1 MIHIPLATYRL
12 QLNPAFGFEAAKE
25 IVPYLAE
32 LGISDLYASP
42 VFKARRGSLHGYDVV
57 DPTRLNAELG
67 TERDF
72 EALSKELRSHD
83 MGWLQDVV
91 PNHMAFAPENEMLM
105 DVLENGESSEFFR
118 FFDVNWGHPY
128 PSIRGRLLAPLLG
141 RFYGD
146 ALEQGEIQIRY
157 GADGFT
163 IHYHDLTFPL
173 KIETYV
179 HLLTYGLP
187 ALRGELGGDDPDLV
201 KLLGILYVLRTL
213 PSGVEARERHDQI
226 KFIKKTLWELYTNNP
241 HIRRFIDENARTF
254 NGVSGR
260 PETFTLLD
268 NLLSEQLFRLSFWKV
283 ATEEI
288 NYRRFFNINQL
299 LSVRVEDEDVF
310 RRTHSRIFALIDAG
324 HVTGLRIDHIDGLYD
339 PKQYLSRLRKRYP
352 ELYLV
357 VEKILELGEELPPAW
372 PVQGTT
378 GYDFLNYVNGLF
390 CRKDNKKRF
399 ARLYSGFIGSKARYE
414 DIVSDKKRLIM
425 GKHMAGDID
434 NLAHLLKEISSRD
447 RFGSDITLYGLK
459 RALVEVM
466 AHFPV
471 YRTYISREDATEHD
485 YSYITWAVNEAV
497 QSNPGL
503 SNELRFIER
512 FLVLDSRCCPP
523 EAERERWT
531 DFVMRFQQFTGPL
544 MAKGFEDTTLY
555 VYNRLL
561 SLNEVGGSP
570 DIFGVSLEEF
580 HRFNQRRF
588 QTWPHTL
595 NATSTHDT
603 KRGEDIR
610 ARLNVLSEMPE
621 EWERSLKTWNRLNAK
636 HKRKIGELR
645 IPERNDEYQLY
656 QTIVGAYPFGDDGYP
671 GFRDRIKQY
680 MVKAV
685 REAKVHTA
693 WLKPDQQYEEACLS
707 FIEEILTPSFQN
719 GFLEDFLPFQKRV
732 AFYGVFNSLC
742 QTLIKITSPGVPDF
756 YRGTE
761 LWDLNLVD
769 PDNRRPVDLEERRRL
784 LGEIKARAAVD
795 RAALVRELLRT
806 REDGRIKLFLILMG
820 LRARKDFREVFLSGR
835 YRPLEVLGSHRNHCI
850 AYARETQD
858 VRAVTIAPRF
868 LVSLVGE
875 GEDPLGMDIWQDTRV
890 PLGNGFSR
898 TWRNVLTGE
907 VLHARDAL
915 VVGEM
920 IQSFPV
926 ALLVNQE

>member
-1 MIHIPLATYRL
+1 MMGIPLATYRI
-12 QLNPAFGFEAAKE
+12 QFNPAFGFQAAKE

-42 VFKARRGSLHGYDVV
+42 VLKARRGSLHGYDIV
-57 DPTRLNAELG
+57 DPTHLNPQLG
-67 TERDF
+67 TEADF
-72 EALSKELRSHD
+72 EALSRELKAHD
-83 MGWLQDVV
+83 MRWLQDIV
-91 PNHMAFAPENEMLM
+91 PNHMAFDPENEMLM
-105 DVLENGESSEFFR
+105 DVLENGESSEFFH
-118 FFDVNWGHPY
+118 FFDVNWVHPY

-146 ALEQGEIQIRY
+146 ALEQGEIRIRY
-157 GADGFT
+157 GADGFA
-163 IHYHDLTFPL
+163 IHYYDLAFPV

-179 HLLTYGLP
+179 HLLTHGLA

-213 PSGVEARERHDQI
+213 PSGAEIRERHDQL

-241 HIRRFIDENARTF
+241 HIQRFIDENVCTF

-260 PETFTLLD
+260 PETFALLD

-299 LSVRVEDEDVF
+299 LSVRVEDEEVF
-310 RRTHSRIFALIDAG
+310 RRTHSRIFALIDAE
-324 HVTGLRIDHIDGLYD
+324 HINGLRIDHIDGLYD
-339 PKQYLSRLRKRYP
+339 PKQYLARLRGRYP
-352 ELYLV
+352 ELYV
-357 VEKILELGEELPPAW
+357 VAEKVLEREEQLPPSW

-390 CRKDNKKRF
+390 CREDHERRF
-399 ARLYSGFIGSKARYE
+399 ARLYSGFVGSKPGYE
-414 DIVSDKKRLIM
+414 DMVADKKRLIM
-425 GKHMAGDID
+425 GRHMAGDID

-471 YRTYISREDATEHD
+471 YRTYISREDATEND
-485 YSYITWAVNEAV
+485 YSYIKLAVDKAV
-497 QSNPGL
+497 QSNPAL
-503 SNELRFIER
+503 LNELRFIER
-512 FLVLDSRCCPP
+512 FLLLEFGCCPS
-523 EAERERWT
+523 EAERERWIE
-531 DFVMRFQQFTGPL
+531 FVMRFQQFTGPL

-555 VYNRLL
+555 IYNRLL
-561 SLNEVGGSP
+561 SLNEVGGTP
-570 DIFGVSLEEF
+570 DIFGIDLGEF

-588 QTWPHTL
+588 QDWAHTL

-621 EWERSLKTWNRLNAK
+621 DWERSLKTWNKVNAK
-636 HKRKIGELR
+636 HKTKIGELR
-645 IPERNDEYQLY
+645 IPERNDEYLLY
-656 QTIVGAYPFGDDGYP
+656 QTLVGAYPFRDDDYP
-671 GFRDRIKQY
+671 GFSERIKQY

-693 WLKPDQQYEEACLS
+693 WLKPDQQYEEGCLA
-707 FIEEILTPSFQN
+707 FINGILTPSPEN
-719 GFLEDFLPFQKRV
+719 SFLGHFLPFQKRV
-732 AFYGVFNSLC
+732 AFYGIFNSLS

-756 YRGTE
+756 YQGAE
-761 LWDLNLVD
+761 FWDLNLVD
-769 PDNRRPVDLEERRRL
+769 PDNRRPVDFEERWRAL
-784 LGEIKARAAVD
+784 AEIKGRATIDQAG
-795 RAALVRELLRT
+795 LVRELLQT

-820 LRARKDFREVFLSGR
+820 LRARKDYREVFVRGR
-835 YRPLEVLGSHRNHCI
+835 YRPLEVLGSHRDHCI
-850 AYARETQD
+850 AYARETGE

-868 LVSLVGE
+868 LVSLVRE
-875 GEDPLGMDIWQDTRV
+875 GDDPLGMNIWQDTRI
-890 PLGNGFSR
+890 PLENGFCR
-898 TWRNVLTGE
+898 TWRNALTGE
-907 VLHARDAL
+907 VLQARDAL
-915 VVGEM
+915 VVGEA
-920 IQSFPV
+920 IRSFPV
-926 ALLVNQE
+926 ALLVNEG

>member
-1 MIHIPLATYRL
+1 MMGIPLATYRI
-12 QLNPAFGFEAAKE
+12 QFNPAFGFQAAKR

-42 VFKARRGSLHGYDVV
+42 VFKARRGSLHGYDIV
-57 DPTRLNAELG
+57 DPTRLNPELG
-67 TERDF
+67 TESDF
-72 EALSKELRSHD
+72 EALSKQLKAHV

-91 PNHMAFAPENEMLM
+91 PNHMAFDPENEMLM

-118 FFDVNWGHPY
+118 FFDVDWVHPY

-163 IHYHDLTFPL
+163 IHYYDLAFPV
-173 KIETYV
+173 KIDTYV
-179 HLLTYGLP
+179 HLLTYGLA

-213 PSGVEARERHDQI
+213 PSGAEIRERHDQI
-226 KFIKKTLWELYTNNP
+226 KFIKKTLRELYTNNP
-241 HIRRFIDENARTF
+241 HVQRFIDENVRTF
-254 NGVSGR
+254 NGVNGR

-299 LSVRVEDEDVF
+299 LSLRIENEAVF
-310 RRTHSRIFALIDAG
+310 RRTHPRIFALIDEG
-324 HVTGLRIDHIDGLYD
+324 HITGLRIDHIDGLYD
-339 PKQYLSRLRKRYP
+339 PKQYLARLRRRYP
-352 ELYLV
+352 ELYVV
-357 VEKILELGEELPPAW
+357 VEKILELEEELPLAW

-390 CRKDNKKRF
+390 CRKDGERRF
-399 ARLYSGFIGSKARYE
+399 ARLYSGFIGSKPRYE

-434 NLAHLLKEISSRD
+434 NLAHFLKEVSSRD

-471 YRTYISREDATEHD
+471 YRTYISREDATERD
-485 YSYITWAVNEAV
+485 YSSIKRAVDEAV
-497 QSNPGL
+497 HSNPGL
-503 SNELRFIER
+503 LNELRFIER
-512 FLVLDSRCCPP
+512 FLLLEFRGHPSD
-523 EAERERWT
+523 EEKDRWT

-561 SLNEVGGSP
+561 SLNEVGGNP
-570 DIFGVSLEEF
+570 DIFGISLEEF

-588 QTWPHTL
+588 QNWPHTL

-621 EWERSLKTWNRLNAK
+621 EWERRLKTWNRVNAK
-636 HKRKIGELR
+636 HKKKMGELQV
-645 IPERNDEYQLY
+645 PERNDEYLLY
-656 QTIVGAYPFGDDGYP
+656 QTLVATYPPGDDDYP
-671 GFRDRIKQY
+671 GFGDRIKQY

-693 WLKPDQQYEEACLS
+693 WLKPDQEYEEACLS
-707 FIEEILTPSFQN
+707 FVEEILTPSPEN
-719 GFLEDFLPFQKRV
+719 PFLEHFLPFQKRV
-732 AFYGVFNSLC
+732 ALYGIFNSLS

-756 YRGTE
+756 YQGTE
-761 LWDLNLVD
+761 FWDLNLVD
-769 PDNRRPVDLEERRRL
+769 PDNRRPVDFGERWRAL
-784 LGEIKARAAVD
+784 SEIKARAVTD
-795 RAALVRELLRT
+795 GAALIRELLHNK
-806 REDGRIKLFLILMG
+806 EDGRIKLFLIYMG
-820 LRARKDFREVFLSGR
+820 LKARKDYREVFLSGR
-835 YRPLEVLGSHRNHCI
+835 YRPLEVSGTYRDRCI
-850 AYARETQD
+850 AYAREAGG
-858 VRAVTIAPRF
+858 VRAVTVAPRF
-868 LVSLVGE
+868 LVGLVKE
-875 GEDPLGMDIWQDTRV
+875 GEDPVGMNVWQDTRI
-890 PLGNGFSR
+890 PLEDGIPRSWINA
-898 TWRNVLTGE
+898 LTGE
-907 VLHARDAL
+907 VLRARGSL
-915 VVGEM
+915 VVGEVLR
-920 IQSFPV
+920 SFPV
-926 ALLVNQE
+926 ALVVNQE

>member
-1 MIHIPLATYRL
+1 MRIPRATYRL
-12 QLNPAFGFEAAKE
+12 QLNPAFGFRAARG

-32 LGISDLYASP
+32 LGVSDLYVSP
-42 VFKARRGSLHGYDVV
+42 VFKARRGSLHGYDIV
-57 DPTRLNAELG
+57 DPTRLNPELG
-67 TERDF
+67 AESDF
-72 EALSKELRSHD
+72 EALSKELKAHD

-91 PNHMAFAPENEMLM
+91 PNHMAFDSENEMLM
-105 DVLENGESSEFFR
+105 DVLENGDGSEFFR
-118 FFDVNWGHPY
+118 FFDVNWVHPY

-141 RFYGD
+141 LFYGD
-146 ALEQGEIQIRY
+146 ALELGEIRIQY

-163 IHYHDLTFPL
+163 IHHYDLAFPV

-179 HLLTYGLP
+179 HLLTHRL
-187 ALRGELGGDDPDLV
+187 ATLRGELGGDDPDLV

-213 PSGVEARERHDQI
+213 PSGAEIRERHDQI
-226 KFIKKTLWELYTNNP
+226 KFIKKTLWELYTNNLR
-241 HIRRFIDENARTF
+241 IQRFIDENIRTF

-260 PETFTLLD
+260 PETFALLD

-310 RRTHSRIFALIDAG
+310 RRTQSLIFALIDTG
-324 HVTGLRIDHIDGLYD
+324 HFTGLRIDHIDGLYD
-339 PKQYLSRLRKRYP
+339 PKRYLARLRGRYP
-352 ELYLV
+352 DLYLV
-357 VEKILELGEELPPAW
+357 VEKILELREELRPDW

-378 GYDFLNYVNGLF
+378 GYDFLNHVNGLF
-390 CRKDNKKRF
+390 CRKDHARRF
-399 ARLYSGFIGSKARYE
+399 ARLYSGFIGSKPSYE
-414 DIVSDKKRLIM
+414 DMVSDKKRLIM

-434 NLAHLLKEISSRD
+434 NLAHLLKEVSSRD

-471 YRTYISREDATEHD
+471 YRTYISKEETTEND
-485 YSYITWAVNEAV
+485 SSSIKLAVDKAV

-503 SNELRFIER
+503 LNELRFIER
-512 FLVLDSRCCPP
+512 FLLLEFRCCPTD
-523 EAERERWT
+523 EERGRWI

-544 MAKGFEDTTLY
+544 MAKGFEDTAFY

-570 DIFGVSLEEF
+570 DIFGIDLEEF
-580 HRFNQRRF
+580 HRFNQRRV
-588 QTWPHTL
+588 QDWPHTL

-621 EWERSLKTWNRLNAK
+621 DWERSLKTWNRLNTK
-636 HKRKIGELR
+636 HKTKRGELR
-645 IPERNDEYQLY
+645 VPERNDEYPLY
-656 QTIVGAYPFGDDGYP
+656 QTIVGAYPFSGGDSP

-693 WLKPDQQYEEACLS
+693 WLKPDQEYEEGCLS
-707 FIEEILTPSFQN
+707 FVDEILTPSPQN
-719 GFLEDFLPFQKRV
+719 GFLEHFLPFQRRV
-732 AFYGVFNSLC
+732 AFYGIFNSLS

-756 YRGTE
+756 YQGTE

-769 PDNRRPVDLEERRRL
+769 PDNRRPVDREERWRL
-784 LGEIKARAAVD
+784 LAEIKARAAAD
-795 RAALVRELLRT
+795 QAALVRELLQT

-820 LRARKDFREVFLSGR
+820 LRARNDYREVFLSGR
-835 YRPLEVLGSHRNHCI
+835 YRPLEVLGSHRDHCI
-850 AYARETQD
+850 AYAREAD
-858 VRAVTIAPRF
+858 EVRAVTIAPRF
-868 LVSLVGE
+868 LVSLVRE
-875 GEDPLGMDIWQDTRV
+875 GDDPLGMDIWQDTRI
-890 PLGNGFSR
+890 PLENGFPHA
-898 TWRNVLTGE
+898 WRNALTGE
-907 VLHARDAL
+907 VLHARDSL

-920 IQSFPV
+920 LRSFPV
-926 ALLVNQE
+926 ALLMNEP

>member
-1 MIHIPLATYRL
+1 MMGIPLATYRI
-12 QLNPAFGFEAAKE
+12 QFNPAFGFQAAKR

-42 VFKARRGSLHGYDVV
+42 VFKARRGSLHGYDIV
-57 DPTRLNAELG
+57 DPTRLNPELG
-67 TERDF
+67 TESDF
-72 EALSKELRSHD
+72 EALSKQLKAHV

-91 PNHMAFAPENEMLM
+91 PNHMAFDPENEMLM

-118 FFDVNWGHPY
+118 FFDVDWVHPY

-163 IHYHDLTFPL
+163 IHYYDLAFPV
-173 KIETYV
+173 KIDTYV
-179 HLLTYGLP
+179 HLLTYGLA

-213 PSGVEARERHDQI
+213 PSGAEIRERHDQI
-226 KFIKKTLWELYTNNP
+226 KFIKKTLRELYTNNP
-241 HIRRFIDENARTF
+241 HVQRFIDENVRTF
-254 NGVSGR
+254 NGVNGR

-299 LSVRVEDEDVF
+299 LSLRIENEAVF
-310 RRTHSRIFALIDAG
+310 RRTHPRIFALIDEG
-324 HVTGLRIDHIDGLYD
+324 HITGLRIDHIDGLYD
-339 PKQYLSRLRKRYP
+339 PKQYLARLRRRYP
-352 ELYLV
+352 ELYVV
-357 VEKILELGEELPPAW
+357 VEKILELEEELPLAW

-390 CRKDNKKRF
+390 CMKDHKRRF
-399 ARLYSGFIGSKARYE
+399 ARLYSGFIGSKPRYE
-414 DIVSDKKRLIM
+414 EIVSDKKRLIM

-434 NLAHLLKEISSRD
+434 NLAHLLKEVSSRD

-485 YSYITWAVNEAV
+485 YSYIRLAVDEAV

-503 SNELRFIER
+503 LNELRFIER
-512 FLVLDSRCCPP
+512 FLLLEFRGYPSEEEKD
-523 EAERERWT
+523 RWT

-570 DIFGVSLEEF
+570 DIFGISLEEF

-588 QTWPHTL
+588 QNWPHTL

-610 ARLNVLSEMPE
+610 ARLNVLSEIPE
-621 EWERSLKTWNRLNAK
+621 DWERSLKTWNKVNGKYKKKL
-636 HKRKIGELR
+636 GELR
-645 IPERNDEYQLY
+645 VPERNDEYLLY
-656 QTIVGAYPFGDDGYP
+656 QTLVGAYPPRDDDYP
-671 GFRDRIKQY
+671 GFGDRIKQY

-707 FIEEILTPSFQN
+707 FIDEILTPSPEN
-719 GFLEDFLPFQKRV
+719 AFLEHFLPFQKRV
-732 AFYGVFNSLC
+732 AFYGLFNSLS

-756 YRGTE
+756 YQGTE
-761 LWDLNLVD
+761 FWDLNLVD
-769 PDNRRPVDLEERRRL
+769 PDNRLPVGFEKRWRVLS
-784 LGEIKARAAVD
+784 EIKAKTASD
-795 RAALVRELLRT
+795 RAALIRELLQT
-806 REDGRIKLFLILMG
+806 REDGRIKLFLIFMG
-820 LRARKDFREVFLSGR
+820 LRARKDYQEVFLSGR
-835 YRPLEVLGSHRNHCI
+835 YRPLEVSGTHRDRCI
-850 AYARETQD
+850 AYAREAGE
-858 VRAVTIAPRF
+858 VRVVTVAPRF
-868 LVSLVGE
+868 LVGLVKE
-875 GEDPLGMDIWQDTRV
+875 GEDPLGMNIWQDTGI
-890 PLGNGFSR
+890 PLENGFPR
-898 TWRNVLTGE
+898 TWINALTGE
-907 VLHARDAL
+907 VLRARGNL
-915 VVGEM
+915 VVGEVLR
-920 IQSFPV
+920 SFPV
-926 ALLVNQE
+926 ALLVNKP

>member
-1 MIHIPLATYRL
+1 
-12 QLNPAFGFEAAKE
+12 E
-25 IVPYLAE
+25 V
-32 LGISDLYASP
+32 
-42 VFKARRGSLHGYDVV
+42 
-57 DPTRLNAELG
+57 
-67 TERDF
+67 
-72 EALSKELRSHD
+72 
-83 MGWLQDVV
+83 
-91 PNHMAFAPENEMLM
+91 
-105 DVLENGESSEFFR
+105 
-118 FFDVNWGHPY
+118 
-128 PSIRGRLLAPLLG
+128 
-141 RFYGD
+141 
-146 ALEQGEIQIRY
+146 
-157 GADGFT
+157 
-163 IHYHDLTFPL
+163 
-173 KIETYV
+173 
-179 HLLTYGLP
+179 
-187 ALRGELGGDDPDLV
+187 
-201 KLLGILYVLRTL
+201 
-213 PSGVEARERHDQI
+213 RERHDQI

-241 HIRRFIDENARTF
+241 HLQRFIDENVRTF

-310 RRTHSRIFALIDAG
+310 RRMHSRIFALIDAG
-324 HVTGLRIDHIDGLYD
+324 NINGLRIDHIDGLQD
-339 PKQYLSRLRKRYP
+339 PKQYLARLRGRYP
-352 ELYLV
+352 EVYVV

-378 GYDFLNYVNGLF
+378 GYDFLNYVNGLC
-390 CRKDNKKRF
+390 CRKDHEKRF
-399 ARLYSGFIGSKARYE
+399 ARIYSGFIGSKPSYE
-414 DIVSDKKRLIM
+414 NMVSDKKRLIM

-434 NLAHLLKEISSRD
+434 NLAHLLKEVSSRD
-447 RFGSDITLYGLK
+447 RLASDITLYGLK

-471 YRTYISREDATEHD
+471 YRTYISREDATEND
-485 YSYITWAVNEAV
+485 YSYIKVAVDEAV

-503 SNELRFIER
+503 LNELRFIER
-512 FLVLDSRCCPP
+512 FLLLEFRGYPSK
-523 EAERERWT
+523 EERERWI

-570 DIFGVSLEEF
+570 DIFGIGLEEF

-588 QTWPHTL
+588 QNWPHTL

-621 EWERSLKTWNRLNAK
+621 DWERSLKTWNKVNTK
-636 HKRKIGELR
+636 HKKKIGELR
-645 IPERNDEYQLY
+645 VPERNDEYLLY
-656 QTIVGAYPFGDDGYP
+656 QTLVGAYPFGDDDYP

-693 WLKPDQQYEEACLS
+693 WLKPDQEYEEGCLS
-707 FIEEILTPSFQN
+707 FVDEILTPSPQN
-719 GFLEDFLPFQKRV
+719 GFLGDFLPFQRRV
-732 AFYGVFNSLC
+732 AFYGIFNSLS

-756 YRGTE
+756 YQGTE
-761 LWDLNLVD
+761 FWDLNLVD
-769 PDNRRPVDLEERRRL
+769 PDNRRPVDFEERWRVL
-784 LGEIKARAAVD
+784 AEIKGRATTD
-795 RAALVRELLRT
+795 QAALVRELIRT

-820 LRARKDFREVFLSGR
+820 LSARNDYREVFLSGH
-835 YRPLEVLGSHRNHCI
+835 YRPLQVLGVHKDHCI
-850 AYARETQD
+850 AYAREAGEVQ
-858 VRAVTIAPRF
+858 AVTIAPRF
-868 LVSLVGE
+868 LVSLVQQ
-875 GEDPLGMDIWQDTRV
+875 GEDPLGMNIWQDTRI
-890 PLGNGFSR
+890 PLENGLPR
-898 TWRNVLTGE
+898 VWRNALTGE
-907 VLHARDAL
+907 VLHGRDSL

-920 IQSFPV
+920 LQSFPV